1 MSEIDPLVQRVDAL
15 LRRHQSDAPEERA
28 VAPGGEE
35 DIPVLTEVVASDEG
49 VALNRQAG
57 DLRSAQLAAQIEHA
71 VLQKLLFELDRT
83 FERRL
88 AGSLGD
94 LFEQLQ
100 NSLCAE
106 LAVRMRE
113 MVREAVAAAV
123 RRELAT
129 QAPPAKPDAEE
140 RSA

>member
-15 LRRHQSDAPEERA
+15 LRRHQSDATEERA

-35 DIPVLTEVVASDEG
+35 DIPVLTEVVSSAES
-49 VALNRQAG
+49 VALNRQAAEP
-57 DLRSAQLAAQIEHA
+57 RSAQLAAQIEHA
-71 VLQKLLFELDRT
+71 VLLKLLGELDRT

-88 AGSLGD
+88 ARSLGD
-94 LFEQLQ
+94 VFEQLQ
-100 NSLCAE
+100 TSLRAE

-113 MVREAVAAAV
+113 MVREAVAVAV
-123 RRELAT
+123 RRELAAH
-129 QAPPAKPDAEE
+129 APPAKPDAEE